1 MTKDEALRM
10 AIEAFDWEKV
20 NKKCKVDILT
30 MVMDFSNGQIS
41 ASDLMNAIAYRC
53 QVTLDLAYK
62 DALKNLEKDPP
73 ISRKEQPAKEQLTD
87 SQCDEFRR
95 LPMSFNDMVRAIY
108 KAGQEALEQPTD
120 GIELEWY
127 CKGWDDAE
135 KDLATQ
141 EPKSPTILARLPNG
155 TTASNVYEAYEAGL
169 KEGKAETQKPV
180 LVNATTHDGQTYKI
194 EVSAPS
200 REWVGLSDD
209 EIDDVWFDVVKG
221 NNFENTG
228 KHFARAIEAKLKEK
242 NELFGNSR

>member
-1 MTKDEALRM
+1 MTKQTEALRM
-10 AIEAFDWEKV
+10 ALRWFTDVSTNNEDEVIQA
-20 NKKCKVDILT
+20 C
-30 MVMDFSNGQIS
+30 
-41 ASDLMNAIAYRC
+41 
-53 QVTLDLAYK
+53 K
-62 DALKNLEKDPP
+62 DALESLEKDPP
-73 ISRKEQPAKEQLTD
+73 ISRNEQPA
-87 SQCDEFRR
+87 
-95 LPMSFNDMVRAIY
+95 
-108 KAGQEALEQPTD
+108 D

-200 REWVGLSDD
+200 REWVGLSDA
-209 EIDDVWFDVVKG
+209 EVDDVFNLRHHTFK
-221 NNFENTG
+221 E
-228 KHFARAIEAKLKEK
+228 FAHAIEAKLREK
-242 NELFGNSR
+242 NNG